1 MARPDPDH
9 VKRIACV
16 GAGAIGGGWAAYF
29 LAHGLDV
36 VATDP
41 GTDAEARLAHIV
53 DVAWPS
59 LETIGLAPG
68 ARRDRL
74 RFTADLADAVADA
87 DFIQES
93 ALDHEDLKIE
103 LFARIDAAAPNDVV
117 IASSS
122 SHFLPSRIAS
132 KCQHPERC
140 IVGHPFAPSYL
151 LPLVEVVGGE
161 RTDDAVLDWSMA
173 FYTAI
178 GKRAVRLKKE
188 IESYISNRLQ
198 MVVLRENHELVEA
211 GICDYRDADDALVYG
226 PGLRWAF
233 AGPLACWN
241 MAGGLGGIRGAI
253 EHWGW
258 RGPDGFDRVAIDEVD
273 ATTGHLTMDEIHAWR
288 DDNLLT
294 LLEGLTPLPPA
305 QR

>member
-1 MARPDPDH
+1 MARPDPHH
-9 VKRIACV
+9 VKRITCV
-16 GAGAIGGGWAAYF
+16 GAGAIGGGWTAYF
-29 LAHGLDV
+29 LARGIDV

-41 GTDAEARLAHIV
+41 GPDAEARLAHIV

-59 LETIGLAPG
+59 LERIGLAPG

-74 RFTADLADAVADA
+74 RFTTDLEDAVADA
-87 DFIQES
+87 EFIQES
-93 ALDHEDLKIE
+93 ALDDEDLKIE
-103 LFARIDAAAPNDVV
+103 LFARIDTAAPNDVV

-132 KCQHPERC
+132 KCRHPERC

-198 MVVLRENHELVEA
+198 MVVLREINALVEA
-211 GICDYRDADDALVYG
+211 GICDYRDADAALVYG

-258 RGPDGFDRVAIDEVD
+258 HGPDGLDKVAIGEVD
-273 ATTGHLTMDEIHAWR
+273 AMTGHLTMDEIHAWR

-294 LLEGLTPLPPA
+294 LLEALKPLPPA
-305 QR
+305 G

>member
-1 MARPDPDH
+1 MARSAREREESLRESQAGPVYDRLGPKVWILGGVMVSWTNVSPDH
-9 VKRIACV
+9 PAVR
-16 GAGAIGGGWAAYF
+16 
-29 LAHGLDV
+29 LLHR
-36 VATDP
+36 AT
-41 GTDAEARLAHIV
+41 ESV
-53 DVAWPS
+53 
-59 LETIGLAPG
+59 LAPV
-68 ARRDRL
+68 RRAL
-74 RFTADLADAVADA
+74 PETLP
-87 DFIQES
+87 S
-93 ALDHEDLKIE
+93 AAI
-103 LFARIDAAAPNDVV
+103 
-117 IASSS
+117 
-122 SHFLPSRIAS
+122 LPSRIAS
-132 KCQHPERC
+132 KCRHPERC

-161 RTDDAVLDWSMA
+161 RTDAAVLDWSMA

-198 MVVLRENHELVEA
+198 MVVLREIHALVEA

-258 RGPDGFDRVAIDEVD
+258 RGPDGLDKVAIGEVD
-273 ATTGHLTMDEIHAWR
+273 AMTGHLTMDEIHAWR

-294 LLEGLTPLPPA
+294 LLEGLKPLPPA
-305 QR
+305 PR

>member
-1 MARPDPDH
+1 MARPDPND
-9 VKRIACV
+9 VKRITCV
-16 GAGAIGGGWAAYF
+16 GTGAIGGGWAAYF
-29 LAHGLDV
+29 LAQGMDV

-41 GTDAEARLAHIV
+41 GPDAEARLAHIV

-59 LETIGLAPG
+59 LDRIGLAPA

-74 RFTADLADAVADA
+74 RFTADLEDAVADA
-87 DFIQES
+87 EFIQES

-103 LFARIDAAAPNDVV
+103 LFQRVDAVAPTDVV

-122 SHFLPSRIAS
+122 SHFLPTRIAS

-198 MVVLRENHELVEA
+198 MVVLREIHQLVEA
-211 GICDYRDADDALVYG
+211 GICDYRDADEALVYG

-258 RGPDGFDRVAIDEVD
+258 RGPAGLDTVAIDEVD

-294 LLEGLTPLPPA
+294 LLEGLNPLPPA
-305 QR
+305 R

>member
-1 MARPDPDH
+1 MARPDPHH
-9 VKRIACV
+9 VNRIACV

-29 LAHGLDV
+29 LAQGLDV

-41 GTDAEARLAHIV
+41 GPDAEARLAHIV

-59 LETIGLAPG
+59 LERIGLAPG

-74 RFTADLADAVADA
+74 RFTTDLEDAVADA
-87 DFIQES
+87 EFIQES
-93 ALDHEDLKIE
+93 ALDDEDLKIE

-117 IASSS
+117 IASTS

-132 KCQHPERC
+132 KCQHPDRC

-151 LPLVEVVGGE
+151 LPLVEVVGGA

-198 MVVLRENHELVEA
+198 MVVLREINALVEA
-211 GICDYRDADDALVYG
+211 GICDYRDADEALVYG

-258 RGPDGFDRVAIDEVD
+258 RGPDGLDQGAIGEVD
-273 ATTGHLTMDEIHAWR
+273 AMTGHLTMDEIHAWR
-288 DDNLLT
+288 DDNLMT
-294 LLEGLTPLPPA
+294 LLEVLKPLPPA
-305 QR
+305 PR

>member
-1 MARPDPDH
+1 MTRPDPHD

-16 GAGAIGGGWAAYF
+16 GTGAIGGGWAAYF
-29 LAHGLDV
+29 LAHGIDV
-36 VATDP
+36 IATDP
-41 GTDAEARLAHIV
+41 GPDAEARLAHII

-59 LETIGLAPG
+59 LEKIGLAPG

-74 RFTADLADAVADA
+74 RFTTDVEDAVADA

-103 LFARIDAAAPNDVV
+103 LFARLDAAAREDVV

-122 SHFLPSRIAS
+122 SHFLPTRIAS
-132 KCQHPERC
+132 QCVHPERC

-161 RTDDAVLDWSMA
+161 RTDAAVMDWSMA
-173 FYTAI
+173 FYSAV

-198 MVVLRENHELVEA
+198 LVVQAEVNRLVEA
-211 GICDYRDADDALVYG
+211 GVCDYRDADDALVYG

-241 MAGGLGGIRGAI
+241 MAGGLGGIRGSI
-253 EHWGW
+253 KHWGW
-258 RGPDGFDRVAIDEVD
+258 RGPEGLDQVAIGEVD
-273 ATTGHLTMDEIHAWR
+273 AMIGDLTMDEVHAWR
-288 DDNLLT
+288 DENLLM
-294 LLEGLTPLPPA
+294 LLEGLKPLPSA
-305 QR
+305 K

>member
-1 MARPDPDH
+1 MARPDPHH

-16 GAGAIGGGWAAYF
+16 GTGAIGGGWAAYF
-29 LAHGLDV
+29 LAHGIDV

-41 GTDAEARLAHIV
+41 GPDAEARLAHIV

-59 LETIGLAPG
+59 LEKIGLAPG

-74 RFTADLADAVADA
+74 RFTTDLEDAVADA
-87 DFIQES
+87 EFIQES
-93 ALDHEDLKIE
+93 ALDDEDLKIE

-117 IASSS
+117 IASWSS
-122 SHFLPSRIAS
+122 QFLPSRIAS

-151 LPLVEVVGGE
+151 LPLVEVVGGA

-198 MVVLRENHELVEA
+198 KVVLREIHELVEA
-211 GICDYRDADDALVYG
+211 GICDYRDADEALVYG

-241 MAGGLGGIRGAI
+241 MAGGQGGIRGSIA
-253 EHWGW
+253 HWGW
-258 RGPDGFDRVAIDEVD
+258 HGPKGLDQVATDEVD
-273 ATTGHLTMDEIHAWR
+273 AMSGHLTMDDIEAWR
-288 DDNLLT
+288 DDNLMT
-294 LLEGLTPLPPA
+294 LLEGLKPLPPA